1 MQIINSFECFI
12 FHFNSQHLLIRL
24 IMFTTSHLHPMLLH
38 FPIALVI
45 FGFLAEIAFLFFK
58 KEVSLSKMG
67 YYLLIAGTLAA
78 IVAWLTGN
86 FFTTEMDGA
95 AGKMRETHELFAT
108 ITLVLL
114 LLTSV
119 FRTTLLIMKNENSL
133 FRLLAFFLYALAAI
147 SVSITGYLGGSLV
160 YNYMLGL

>member
-1 MQIINSFECFI
+1 
-12 FHFNSQHLLIRL
+12 
-24 IMFTTSHLHPMLLH
+24 MFTTSHLHPMLVH

-45 FGFLAEIAFLFFK
+45 FGFLAEVAFLFFK
-58 KEVSLSKMG
+58 NESSLRKMG

-86 FFTTEMDGA
+86 FFTSEMDGA
-95 AGKMRETHELFAT
+95 AGKMRESHELFAT

-114 LLTSV
+114 LVT
-119 FRTTLLIMKNENSL
+119 SL
-133 FRLLAFFLYALAAI
+133 FRTALVILKNNNSTFRILAFILYSLAAI

-160 YNYMLGL
+160 YNFMLGL

>member
-1 MQIINSFECFI
+1 
-12 FHFNSQHLLIRL
+12 
-24 IMFTTSHLHPMLLH
+24 MFTTSHLHPMLVH

-45 FGFLAEIAFLFFK
+45 FGFLAEVAFLFFK
-58 KEVSLSKMG
+58 KEFGLRKMG
-67 YYLLIAGTLAA
+67 YYLLIVGTLAA

-86 FFTTEMDGA
+86 FFTSEMDGA

-114 LLTSV
+114 LATSF
-119 FRTTLLIMKNENSL
+119 FRTTQLIMKNDNFT
-133 FRLLAFFLYALAAI
+133 FRFLGFILYGRAAI

>member
-1 MQIINSFECFI
+1 
-12 FHFNSQHLLIRL
+12 
-24 IMFTTSHLHPMLLH
+24 MFTTSHLHPMLVH

-45 FGFLAEIAFLFFK
+45 FGFLAEVAFLFFK
-58 KEVSLSKMG
+58 KEFGLRKMG
-67 YYLLIAGTLAA
+67 YYLLIVGTLAA

-86 FFTTEMDGA
+86 FFTSEMDGA

-114 LLTSV
+114 LATSF
-119 FRTTLLIMKNENSL
+119 FRTTQLIMKNDNFT
-133 FRLLAFFLYALAAI
+133 FRFLGFILYGLAAI

>member
-1 MQIINSFECFI
+1 
-12 FHFNSQHLLIRL
+12 
-24 IMFTTSHLHPMLLH
+24 MLVH

-45 FGFLAEIAFLFFK
+45 FGFLAEVAFLFFK
-58 KEVSLSKMG
+58 NESSLRKMG

-86 FFTTEMDGA
+86 FFTSEMDGA
-95 AGKMRETHELFAT
+95 AGKMRESHELFAT

-114 LLTSV
+114 LVT
-119 FRTTLLIMKNENSL
+119 SL
-133 FRLLAFFLYALAAI
+133 FRTALVILKNNNSTFRILAFILYSLAAI

-160 YNYMLGL
+160 YNFMLGL

>member
-1 MQIINSFECFI
+1 MNLFYFQNY
-12 FHFNSQHLLIRL
+12 LIHTT
-24 IMFTTSHLHPMLLH
+24 MFTTSHLHPMLVH

-45 FGFLAEIAFLFFK
+45 FGFLAEVAFLFFK
-58 KEVSLSKMG
+58 NEISLRKMG
-67 YYLLIAGTLAA
+67 YYLLIVGTLAA

-114 LLTSV
+114 LVTSL
-119 FRTTLLIMKNENSL
+119 FRTTLLIMKNDNST
-133 FRLLAFFLYALAAI
+133 FRILAFILYALAAI

>member
-1 MQIINSFECFI
+1 
-12 FHFNSQHLLIRL
+12 
-24 IMFTTSHLHPMLLH
+24 MFSTTHLHPLLVH

-45 FGFLAEIAFLFFK
+45 IGFLAEIAFLFFK
-58 KEVSLSKMG
+58 KETSLSKMG
-67 YYLLIAGTLAA
+67 YYLLIVGTLAA

-95 AGKMRETHELFAT
+95 AGKIRESHELFAT
-108 ITLVLL
+108 ITLGILL
-114 LLTSV
+114 VTSV
-119 FRTTLLIMKNENSL
+119 LRTTLLILKSKNSGL
-133 FRLLAFFLYALAAI
+133 KIIAFVLYGLAAI